1 MQFAALPALNKSKI
15 SEASET
21 RDAHKKV
28 YNPNGYLEM
37 DIFYVF
43 LIKYDFTN

>member
-21 RDAHKKV
+21 RDAHKKK
-28 YNPNGYLEM
+28 YIIQM
-37 DIFYVF
+37 DIWKWTFF
-43 LIKYDFTN
+43 MFF